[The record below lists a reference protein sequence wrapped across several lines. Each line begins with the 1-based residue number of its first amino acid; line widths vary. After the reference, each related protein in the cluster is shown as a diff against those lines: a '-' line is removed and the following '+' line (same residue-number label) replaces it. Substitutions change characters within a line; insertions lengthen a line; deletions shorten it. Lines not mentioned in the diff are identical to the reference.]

1 MLGIYR
7 QREDVAFSGRAGS
20 YLGYN
25 GFMLAS

>member
-7 QREDVAFSGRAGS
+7 QREGGAFSDRVGS